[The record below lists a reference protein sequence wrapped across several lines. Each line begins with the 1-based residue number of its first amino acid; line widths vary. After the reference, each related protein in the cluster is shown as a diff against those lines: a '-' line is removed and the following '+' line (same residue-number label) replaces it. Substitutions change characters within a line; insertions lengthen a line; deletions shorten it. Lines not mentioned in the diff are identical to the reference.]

1 MPSVTGREPRRQWP
15 ARVLDDL
22 PTLGSSTSAA
32 RLPTVPTI
40 VIDRSA
46 PKHRRWSCRMG
57 HGGRAGGRRVT
68 HSRAET
74 ARKSCKPH
82 HPFLPQDRCAGHP
95 HPANRSA
102 RCNAFMSA
110 SFTAKR
116 RGTARSPKRR
126 FNPDTS
132 GIRRPSR
139 YRGARHEARRP
150 DDERAVQ
157 ASKSSW
163 LWTRDA
169 PNVTV
174 DNMRVVG
181 GADRG
186 WHGITIFKSAGQGKI
201 MG

>member
-1 MPSVTGREPRRQWP
+1 MPSVTGRELRRQWP

-40 VIDRSA
+40 VLDRSA

-132 GIRRPSR
+132 GIGRGSRFTRARRRCTPPVPAGAS
-139 YRGARHEARRP
+139 RGATSCAALEARSCGATLTSTVGSGRLATVP
-150 DDERAVQ
+150 
-157 ASKSSW
+157 
-163 LWTRDA
+163 T
-169 PNVTV
+169 VTP
-174 DNMRVVG
+174 
-181 GADRG
+181 
-186 WHGITIFKSAGQGKI
+186 SAR
-201 MG
+201 